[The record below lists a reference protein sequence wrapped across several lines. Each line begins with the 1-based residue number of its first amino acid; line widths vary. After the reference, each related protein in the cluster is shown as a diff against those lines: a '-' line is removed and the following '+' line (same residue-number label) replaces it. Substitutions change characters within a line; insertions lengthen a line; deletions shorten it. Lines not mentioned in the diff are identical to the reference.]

1 MFGLVGYALFGLV
14 ERGLVQ
20 FGCSGVFRFGMVI
33 AEYCNSTKMENLGLD
48 PISTQYLLR
57 LRTVLP
63 F

>member
-1 MFGLVGYALFGLV
+1 VYLVWFGVFGLVWSVLVVEFGLV
-14 ERGLVQ
+14 EFVQ
-20 FGCSGVFRFGMVI
+20 VSLGHVWYWN
-33 AEYCNSTKMENLGLD
+33 YCNLSKMGFD